1 MRDIGRRI
9 QRYRLSRYAAPESP
23 IRRRIRWVWVGLG
36 AWLLWAGVVSDHSFY
51 QLWRVEGEARRARRE
66 LLEVQAQTRS
76 LEAQTRDPRARE
88 EQVERILREKS
99 YMARRGEIIYRVYEP
114 RRDSVQIRTPRP

>member
-9 QRYRLSRYAAPESP
+9 ERYRLSRYAPPESP

-51 QLWRVEGEARRARRE
+51 QLWRIEREQRSAQRELAEVRAQIEMLEREAR
-66 LLEVQAQTRS
+66 
-76 LEAQTRDPRARE
+76 DPKARE
-88 EQVERILREKS
+88 ERAERILREKS
-99 YMARRGEIIYRVYEP
+99 GMARRGEIVYRIRETGSDSLRAETP
-114 RRDSVQIRTPRP
+114 RR